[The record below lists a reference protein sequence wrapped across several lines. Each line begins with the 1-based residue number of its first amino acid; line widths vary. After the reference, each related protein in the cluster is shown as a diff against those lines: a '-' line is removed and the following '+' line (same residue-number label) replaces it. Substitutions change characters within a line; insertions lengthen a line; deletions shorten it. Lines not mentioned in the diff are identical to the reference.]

1 MNHEFKS
8 LIIILI
14 LFLIIDIPMITKI
27 NYDMYN
33 KQFLRINN
41 EKIVKNNDM
50 YIGAI
55 VAYVCLI
62 LGIYYFVVKD
72 NVNKSF
78 TEIGK
83 IGALFGFIVY
93 GIYNGTNKATIAE
106 FGLTEA
112 IKDTAWGT
120 ILCSLISMLTVYFIK
135 KYN

>member
-1 MNHEFKS
+1 MNQEIKS

-50 YIGAI
+50 YIGGI
-55 VAYVCLI
+55 VAYLCLV

-112 IKDTAWGT
+112 IKDTVWGT

>member
-1 MNHEFKS
+1 MNQEIKS

-41 EKIVKNNDM
+41 EKTVKKNDM

-55 VAYVCLI
+55 VAYLCLV
-62 LGIYYFVVKD
+62 LGIYYFVIKD

-83 IGALFGFIVY
+83 IGALFGFVVY

-112 IKDTAWGT
+112 IKDTIWGT
-120 ILCSLISMLTVYFIK
+120 ILCALISMLTVYFIK